1 MLSGTHPQGL
11 KAPFPMAIAHH
22 LIKAF
27 AEQSSS

>member
-1 MLSGTHPQGL
+1 MLSDMHPDGL

-27 AEQSSS
+27 AEYGP

>member
-1 MLSGTHPQGL
+1 MLDGTHPDGL

-27 AEQSSS
+27 AES